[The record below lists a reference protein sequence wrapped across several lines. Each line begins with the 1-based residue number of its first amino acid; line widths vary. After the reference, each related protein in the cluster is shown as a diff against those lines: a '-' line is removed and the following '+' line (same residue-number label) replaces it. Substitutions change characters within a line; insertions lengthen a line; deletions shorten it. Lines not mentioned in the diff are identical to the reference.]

1 MLKMVFILV
10 ISFFDIYMVFYS
22 FYQIFVY
29 QINDE
34 NLLMDLYVYLIFFN
48 LFVLN
53 LNLLMNLNIKILI
66 Y

>member
-1 MLKMVFILV
+1 MLKMAFILV
-10 ISFFDIYMVFYS
+10 FSFFDIYMVFYS

>member
-1 MLKMVFILV
+1 MLKMAFILV

>member
-10 ISFFDIYMVFYS
+10 FSFFDIYMVFYS

>member
-1 MLKMVFILV
+1 MLKKVFILV
-10 ISFFDIYMVFYS
+10 FSFFDIYMVFYS

>member
-1 MLKMVFILV
+1 MLKMAFIL
-10 ISFFDIYMVFYS
+10 IFSFFDIYMVFYS

>member
-1 MLKMVFILV
+1 MLKMVFIL
-10 ISFFDIYMVFYS
+10 IFSFFDIYMVFYS